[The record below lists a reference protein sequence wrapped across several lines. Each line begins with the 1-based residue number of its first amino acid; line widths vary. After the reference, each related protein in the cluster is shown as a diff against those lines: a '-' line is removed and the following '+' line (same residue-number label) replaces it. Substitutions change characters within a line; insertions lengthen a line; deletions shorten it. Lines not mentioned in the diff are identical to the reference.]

1 MHIFKNIFINLELIM
16 YKKILLLFLIIFVNS
31 AYAEFELDTIKIPDR
46 EPINQ
51 PINNYD
57 PSTNSYPDPFSE
69 DEVLFTIDK
78 NNFSE
83 YIDNLLTSGQVEMFK
98 TYPDTFKMN
107 VYPSRR
113 SCAVPQEVLQ
123 LTSQNAEL
131 TDEGDGLIGVVG
143 SIPFPNPS
151 EALHHVWN
159 HILRYRGVNI
169 YGSSPFY
176 IINPDSSI
184 TYGAGEAIA
193 INYWNP
199 FVKNEKGL
207 QGMLMSKVTHP
218 PRLAD
223 ASLLVIESLN
233 ALKTPRKAWVYNP
246 GTRRV
251 RRAPDIAYDYK
262 PTSSQGITTTDQFD
276 GFNGAKDRYDWQFI
290 GMQQRLMPYN
300 AYKLHETEIDKLLTR
315 HHIDQDYLRYEL
327 VNVNVVQADLK
338 KDKRHI
344 LPHRRMYF
352 DADSHNMLVEE
363 TFDKENEIM
372 AYREFPVIN
381 YYDQPMCLSVH
392 SATYDFASRRY
403 QLSSVRS
410 IDIPKI
416 QWRLEEPHDESKFTP
431 EGLKRFAR

>member
-1 MHIFKNIFINLELIM
+1 M
-16 YKKILLLFLIIFVNS
+16 KKKFLVLFFLCFTCF
-31 AYAEFELDTIKIPDR
+31 AYADFDLNTLTIGDR
-46 EPINQ
+46 Q
-51 PINNYD
+51 PINEPIIDYD
-57 PSTNSYPDPFSE
+57 PSTNSYPDPFNA
-69 DEVLFTIDK
+69 DEILFTIDK
-78 NNFSE
+78 DNYLE
-83 YIDNLLTSGQVEMFK
+83 YAAKLLTSGQIEMFES
-98 TYPDTFKMN
+98 YPETFKMH

-113 SCAVPQEVLQ
+113 SCAVPKEVIQ
-123 LTSQNAEL
+123 LTDKNASL
-131 TDEGDGLIGVVG
+131 IDEGEGIIGVVG
-143 SIPFPNPS
+143 SIPFPKPS

-169 YGSSPFY
+169 HGSSPFY
-176 IINPDSSI
+176 IVNSDSSI

-199 FVKNEKGL
+199 FVSNEKGL

-233 ALKTPRKAWVYNP
+233 ALRTPRKAWVYNP

-262 PTSSQGITTTDQFD
+262 PSSSQGITTTDQFD
-276 GFNGAKDRYDWQFI
+276 GFNGAKDRYQWSFLGTQKK
-290 GMQQRLMPYN
+290 LMPYN
-300 AYKLHETEIDKLLTR
+300 AYKLHETEIDKILAR
-315 HHIDQDYLRYEL
+315 HHIDQEYLRYEL
-327 VNVNVVQADLK
+327 VNVNVVKADLK
-338 KDKRHI
+338 TDKRHI
-344 LPHRRMYF
+344 LPHRIMYF
-352 DADSHNMLVEE
+352 DVDSHNMLVEE

-372 AYREFPVIN
+372 AYREFPIIN
-381 YYDQPMCLSVH
+381 FYDQPMCLSVH

-403 QLSSVRS
+403 QLSNVRS

-416 QWRLEEPHDESKFTP
+416 QWRLDEPHDESKFTP

>member
-1 MHIFKNIFINLELIM
+1 MC
-16 YKKILLLFLIIFVNS
+16 KKITFLIFFCLTYPV
-31 AYAEFELDTIKIPDR
+31 YADFDINMLKIGER
-46 EPINQ
+46 Q
-51 PINNYD
+51 PINYPTESYD
-57 PSTNSYPDPFSE
+57 PNINSYPDPFYE
-69 DEVLFTIDK
+69 DEILFTIDK
-78 NNFSE
+78 EN
-83 YIDNLLTSGQVEMFK
+83 YLQYATNLLTPGQIEMFEN
-98 TYPDTFKMN
+98 YSDTFKMH

-113 SCAVPQEVLQ
+113 SCAVPSEVIQ
-123 LTSQNAEL
+123 LTKKNAEL
-131 TDEGDGLIGVVG
+131 TDEGEGLIGTIG

-233 ALKTPRKAWVYNP
+233 ALKTPRRAWVYNP

-262 PTSSQGITTTDQFD
+262 PSSSQGITTTDQFD
-276 GFNGAKDRYDWQFI
+276 GFNGAKDRYNWSFVGTQK
-290 GMQQRLMPYN
+290 RLMPYN
-300 AYKLHETEIDKLLTR
+300 AYKLHETNIDEILIPN
-315 HHIDQDYLRYEL
+315 HINQDYLRYEL

-338 KDKRHI
+338 TDKRHI
-344 LPHRRMYF
+344 IPHRTMYF
-352 DADSHNMLVEE
+352 DVDSHNMLVEE
-363 TFDKENEIM
+363 TFDDNREIM
-372 AYREFPVIN
+372 AYREFPIIN

-392 SATYDFASRRY
+392 SATYDFATRRY

-410 IDIPKI
+410 VDVDKI
-416 QWRLEEPHDESKFTP
+416 QWRLDKPHDESKFTP

>member
-1 MHIFKNIFINLELIM
+1 M
-16 YKKILLLFLIIFVNS
+16 YKKILFLFLIIFVNS
-31 AYAEFELDTIKIPDR
+31 AYAEFDLDSIKIPDR

-78 NNFSE
+78 NNFSK
-83 YIDNLLTSGQVEMFK
+83 YIDDLLTPGQVEMFK

-113 SCAVPQEVLQ
+113 SCAVPQEVIQ

-338 KDKRHI
+338 QDKRHI

-352 DADSHNMLVEE
+352 DVDSHNMLVEE

>member
-1 MHIFKNIFINLELIM
+1 MNNIFVFLF
-16 YKKILLLFLIIFVNS
+16 FLILSSFSYADFDLNS
-31 AYAEFELDTIKIPDR
+31 LKIGDK
-46 EPINQ
+46 EPIAE
-51 PINNYD
+51 PIDSYD
-57 PSTNSYPDPFSE
+57 PSKNSYPDPFHK
-69 DEVLFTIDK
+69 DEILFTIDK
-78 NNFSE
+78 SNYLE
-83 YIDNLLTSGQVEMFK
+83 YADQLLTPGQIEMFNV
-98 TYPDTFKMN
+98 YSDTFKMH

-113 SCAVPQEVLQ
+113 SCAVPPEVNE

-131 TDEGDGLIGVVG
+131 TDEGEGIIGIVG

-199 FVKNEKGL
+199 FVDNKKGL

-262 PTSSQGITTTDQFD
+262 PTANQGITTTDQFD
-276 GFNGAKDRYDWQFI
+276 GFNGAKDRYEWTFL
-290 GMQQRLMPYN
+290 GTKKKLMPYN
-300 AYKLHETEIDKLLTR
+300 AYKLHETDIDKYLTPY
-315 HHIDQDYLRYEL
+315 HIDQNYLRYEL
-327 VNVNVVQADLK
+327 VNVNVIQADLRK
-338 KDKRHI
+338 NKRHI
-344 LPHRRMYF
+344 LPHRTMYF
-352 DADSHNMLVEE
+352 DTDSHNMLVEE
-363 TFDKENEIM
+363 TFDEENKIM
-372 AYREFPVIN
+372 AYREFPIIN

-392 SATYDFASRRY
+392 SATYDFATRRY
-403 QLSSVRS
+403 QLSNVRS

-416 QWRLEEPHDESKFTP
+416 QWRLDEPHNENMFTP